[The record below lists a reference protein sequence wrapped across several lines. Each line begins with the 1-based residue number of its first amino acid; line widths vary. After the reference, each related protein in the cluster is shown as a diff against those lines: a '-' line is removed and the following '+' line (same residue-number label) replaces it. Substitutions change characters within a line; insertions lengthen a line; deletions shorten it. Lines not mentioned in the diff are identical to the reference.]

1 MKALSVRD
9 ILRMKKKTLAFT
21 GAWND
26 AFGLPEAVG
35 VWFIWGH
42 SGNGKTSFVMQ
53 LCKELC
59 KFGTVAYDSLEEG
72 YSLTMINTLKR
83 YNMMEVNKKFV
94 LIQEN
99 INDLEV
105 RMNKRKSPDFYVI
118 DSMQYTQMNYARYI
132 KLKEAHKDKLM
143 IIISHARGSNPEGR
157 SANGVMYDAALKI
170 WIEGYKAVSKGR
182 FIGKIGS
189 YTIWDEG
196 AKRYWGQTDNI

>member
-21 GAWND
+21 GAWNE

-59 KFGTVAYDSLEEG
+59 KFGNVAYDSLEEG

-99 INDLEV
+99 INDIEV

-132 KLKEAHKDKLM
+132 KLKEAHKDKLI
-143 IIISHARGSNPEGR
+143 IIISHARGNNPEGR

-182 FIGKIGS
+182 FIGNVGS

-196 AKRYWGQTDNI
+196 AKRYWGQIDNI